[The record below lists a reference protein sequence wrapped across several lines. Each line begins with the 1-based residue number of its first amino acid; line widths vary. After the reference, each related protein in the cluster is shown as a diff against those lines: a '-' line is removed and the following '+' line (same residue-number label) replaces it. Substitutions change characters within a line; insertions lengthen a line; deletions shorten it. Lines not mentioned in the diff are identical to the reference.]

1 MAPTVLTT
9 KSSDSSNGTLE
20 LTLPHLGIHT
30 LKKCRL
36 TCDSW
41 DSSVLPYLL
50 QETSMLRIDYRVLNA
65 EVESSSNNNGVKRK
79 AAELDEN

>member
-9 KSSDSSNGTLE
+9 KTSDTSNTTLE

-36 TCDSW
+36 TCDEW
-41 DSSVLPYLL
+41 DNSILPYLL
-50 QETSMLRIDYRVLNA
+50 QETSILRIDYRALNT
-65 EVESSSNNNGVKRK
+65 ELGSSANGGVKRK
-79 AAELDEN
+79 AAELGDN